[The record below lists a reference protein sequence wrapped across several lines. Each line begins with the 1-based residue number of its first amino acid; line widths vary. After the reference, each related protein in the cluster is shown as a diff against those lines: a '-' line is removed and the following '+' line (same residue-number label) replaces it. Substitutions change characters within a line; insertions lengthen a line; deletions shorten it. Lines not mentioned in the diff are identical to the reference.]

1 MFKISEIIK
10 VTQAQLINGKS
21 DLEFSNLSLDTR
33 KIKKGEVFLA
43 IRGSKFD
50 GHDFL
55 KEAEKKGA
63 VGLIV
68 EKIPKQSF
76 RIPILK
82 VKDTVKALGDIA
94 RYQRN
99 KFSLSLIA
107 ITGSNGKTTAKEML
121 AYLLGLRYK
130 VLKNEGTQ
138 NNQIGVP
145 LTLLKLNS
153 DYDIVVLELGTNH
166 FGEIEY
172 LTKICSPNIGIIL
185 NIGPA
190 HLEFFKNLET
200 VFEEKISLIKN
211 LAYPAIGILNN
222 DDPFLRT
229 FLRKTKNKFLI
240 GFGIKNKCDFQA
252 EDLKL
257 KKQKVIFSLNQK
269 DFSLNTLGFFNV
281 YNALASFVV
290 CRLFGFSYE
299 ELKVSLKK
307 FKFPPQ
313 RLEIKEI
320 KGITFIDDTYNAN
333 PGSLNEALNVLERL
347 KAKNRKI
354 VVLGDMLEL
363 GKEAEKFHYQLGIRI
378 LKLCDII
385 IGVGEFFGRLDEIA
399 KKNYLKKTVLT
410 CATSEEARDLL
421 FKIIKPKKGDLVLV
435 KGSRLMQ
442 MEEVLK

>member
-10 VTQAQLINGKS
+10 ATQAQIINGKS

-33 KIKKGEVFLA
+33 RIKKGELFLA
-43 IRGSKFD
+43 IKGSKFD

-76 RIPILK
+76 KIPILK

-99 KFSLSLIA
+99 KFSLPLIA
-107 ITGSNGKTTAKEML
+107 ITGSNGKTTTKEML

-138 NNQIGVP
+138 NNQIGLP

-190 HLEFFKNLET
+190 HLEFFKNLKT

-211 LAYPAIGILNN
+211 LSYPAIGILNN
-222 DDPFLRT
+222 DDPFLRN
-229 FLRKTKNKFLI
+229 FLKKTKDKFLI
-240 GFGIKNKCDFQA
+240 GFGIKDRCDFQA
-252 EDLKL
+252 KDLKL

-281 YNALASFVV
+281 YNALASLAV
-290 CRLFGFSYE
+290 CRLFGFNHE
-299 ELKVSLKK
+299 ELKTRIKK
-307 FKFPPQ
+307 FRFPAQ
-313 RLEIKEI
+313 RLEIKKI

-333 PGSLNEALNVLERL
+333 PSSLNAALNVLERL
-347 KAKNRKI
+347 KTKNRKI

-363 GKEAEKFHYQLGIRI
+363 GEKSEKFHYQAGMRV

-385 IGVGEFFGRLDEIA
+385 IGVGAFFGRLDEIA
-399 KKNYLKKTVLT
+399 KRHYLKKKVFT
-410 CATSEEARDLL
+410 CTTSEEARDLL
-421 FKIIKPKKGDLVLV
+421 FKKIKPKKGDLVLV
-435 KGSRLMQ
+435 KGSRLML

>member
-1 MFKISEIIK
+1 
-10 VTQAQLINGKS
+10 
-21 DLEFSNLSLDTR
+21 
-33 KIKKGEVFLA
+33 
-43 IRGSKFD
+43 
-50 GHDFL
+50 
-55 KEAEKKGA
+55 
-63 VGLIV
+63 
-68 EKIPKQSF
+68 
-76 RIPILK
+76 
-82 VKDTVKALGDIA
+82 
-94 RYQRN
+94 
-99 KFSLSLIA
+99 
-107 ITGSNGKTTAKEML
+107 
-121 AYLLGLRYK
+121 
-130 VLKNEGTQ
+130 
-138 NNQIGVP
+138 
-145 LTLLKLNS
+145 
-153 DYDIVVLELGTNH
+153 
-166 FGEIEY
+166 
-172 LTKICSPNIGIIL
+172 
-185 NIGPA
+185 
-190 HLEFFKNLET
+190 
-200 VFEEKISLIKN
+200 
-211 LAYPAIGILNN
+211 
-222 DDPFLRT
+222 
-229 FLRKTKNKFLI
+229 
-240 GFGIKNKCDFQA
+240 
-252 EDLKL
+252 L

-385 IGVGEFFGRLDEIA
+385 IGVGKFFGRLDEIA

-421 FKIIKPKKGDLVLV
+421 FKKIKPKKGDLVLV

>member
-10 VTQAQLINGKS
+10 ATQAQLIGGGA
-21 DLEFSNLSLDTR
+21 DLEFSALSLDTR
-33 KIKKGEVFLA
+33 QIKKGEVFLA
-43 IRGSKFD
+43 IKGERFD
-50 GHDFL
+50 GHNFL
-55 KEAEKKGA
+55 KEAEEKGA

-68 EKIPKQSF
+68 EKIPNQPF

-82 VKDTVKALGDIA
+82 VKDTVKALGEIA

-99 KFSLSLIA
+99 KFSIPLIA
-107 ITGSNGKTTAKEML
+107 ITGSNGKTTTKEIL

-138 NNQIGVP
+138 NNQIGLP

-153 DYDIVVLELGTNH
+153 DYDIVVVELGTNH

-172 LTKICSPNIGIIL
+172 LTKICSPNIGILL

-190 HLEFFKNLET
+190 HLEFFKTLEG
-200 VFEEKISLIKN
+200 VFEEKISLIKS
-211 LAYPAIGILNN
+211 LSYPAIGILNN
-222 DDPFLRT
+222 DDPFLRN

-252 EDLKL
+252 KELRL
-257 KKQKVIFSLNQK
+257 EKQKISFFINQK
-269 DFSLNTLGFFNV
+269 NFSLNTLGFFNV
-281 YNALASFVV
+281 YNALASLAV

-299 ELKVSLKK
+299 ELKVGLKR
-307 FKFPPQ
+307 FNFPPQ
-313 RLEIKEI
+313 RLEIKKI

-333 PGSLNEALNVLERL
+333 PASLDGALNVLERL
-347 KAKNRKI
+347 KARKRKI
-354 VVLGDMLEL
+354 AILGDMLEL
-363 GKEAEKFHYQLGIRI
+363 GEEAEEFHYNLGMHI

-385 IGVGEFFGRLDEIA
+385 IGVGKFFGRLDEIA

-410 CATSEEARDLL
+410 CTTSEEARDLL
-421 FKIIKPKKGDLVLV
+421 FKKVKPKRGDIVLV
-435 KGSRLMQ
+435 KGSRLMR